1 MTIEELKNKDEKL
14 QYDINRE
21 AAKISA
27 LSSGK
32 LDKYE
37 YLTGE
42 EILPSNQ
49 QQIIQQ
55 AKFNYSPLGKAI
67 EKRIK
72 TIQDQGEK
80 QVVALESLKT
90 PDKKIT
96 SIKDFISIENLNPEI
111 INEIK
116 GIEEIEKNVDRNK
129 MVYKGTNKTY
139 DFRNFKTIRT
149 FGNEIRNNV
158 ISLDTANIKQAN
170 LLSYIYDLTKKTRPR
185 NPAQRKLKAD
195 VVDSVTSLVQG
206 KEMVIN
212 AFKSG
217 IFQVSKKSQEGE
229 GANKTLRILT
239 PNQTLKRLPIALA
252 QVKAG
257 NNSESL
263 LNEIRQIVYSLYRSK
278 EITKKVYNNIIHS
291 IKVLT

>member
-1 MTIEELKNKDEKL
+1 MTIEDQIKDEKL

-21 AAKISA
+21 APKISA
-27 LSSGK
+27 LLSGK
-32 LDKYE
+32 IDKYE

-67 EKRIK
+67 EKQIK
-72 TIQDQGEK
+72 AIKDQEEK
-80 QVVALESLKT
+80 QVVALESLKV
-90 PDKKIT
+90 PDKKLPP
-96 SIKDFISIENLNPEI
+96 IKDFIPMENLNPEI

-116 GIEEIEKNVDRNK
+116 KIEEIEKKVDRNK

-139 DFRNFKTIRT
+139 GFGNFKTIRT
-149 FGNEIRNNV
+149 FGSEIRNNV
-158 ISLDTANIKQAN
+158 ISLDTANMEQAN
-170 LLSYIYDLTKKTRPR
+170 LLSYISDFMKTKPR
-185 NPAQRKLKAD
+185 DPEKRKLRAD
-195 VVDSVTSLVQG
+195 VLNRVTGLVNG
-206 KEMVIN
+206 REMLLT

-217 IFQVSKKSQEGE
+217 IFQVSKESQEGT
-229 GANKTLRILT
+229 GANEMLKILT
-239 PNQTLKRLPIALA
+239 PNQMLKRLPIALA

-263 LNEIRQIVYSLYRSK
+263 LKEIRQIVYSLYRSK
-278 EITKKVYNNIIHS
+278 EITKKVYNNIINS
-291 IKVLT
+291 IKV

>member
-1 MTIEELKNKDEKL
+1 MTIEDQIKDEKL
-14 QYDINRE
+14 QYDINGE

-49 QQIIQQ
+49 QQIIQP
-55 AKFNYSPLGKAI
+55 AKFNYSPSGKAI
-67 EKRIK
+67 EKQIK
-72 TIQDQGEK
+72 TIKDQGEK
-80 QVVALESLKT
+80 QVVALESLKA
-90 PDKKIT
+90 PDKKLT
-96 SIKDFISIENLNPEI
+96 SIKEFIPIENLNPEI

-116 GIEEIEKNVDRNK
+116 RIEEIEKNVDRNK

-139 DFRNFKTIRT
+139 DFRNFKTIRA

-158 ISLDTANIKQAN
+158 ISLDTANIEQAN
-170 LLSYIYDLTKKTRPR
+170 LLSYIYDFTKKTKPR
-185 NPAQRKLKAD
+185 NPAQRKLRAD
-195 VVDSVTSLVQG
+195 VLDSVTSLVQG
-206 KEMVIN
+206 REAVLTT
-212 AFKSG
+212 FKSG
-217 IFQVSKKSQEGE
+217 IFQVSKESQEGT
-229 GANKTLRILT
+229 GLKILT
-239 PNQTLKRLPIALA
+239 PNQMLTRLPIALA

-278 EITKKVYNNIIHS
+278 EITKKVYNNIINS
-291 IKVLT
+291 IKV

>member
-1 MTIEELKNKDEKL
+1 MTIEDQIKDEKL

-55 AKFNYSPLGKAI
+55 CKFNYSPLGKAI
-67 EKRIK
+67 EKQIK
-72 TIQDQGEK
+72 TIKDQGEK
-80 QVVALESLKT
+80 QVVALESLKP
-90 PDKKIT
+90 PDKKLPP
-96 SIKDFISIENLNPEI
+96 IKDFISMENLNPEI

-116 GIEEIEKNVDRNK
+116 RIEEIEKKVDRNK
-129 MVYKGTNKTY
+129 MVYKGTNKIY
-139 DFRNFKTIRT
+139 DFRNFKTIQA

-158 ISLDTANIKQAN
+158 IG
-170 LLSYIYDLTKKTRPR
+170 LSYVYDFTKKTKPR
-185 NPAQRKLKAD
+185 NLAQVKLRAD
-195 VVDSVTSLVQG
+195 VVDSVTSLVEG
-206 KEMVIN
+206 REMVIN
-212 AFKSG
+212 AFKSR
-217 IFQVSKKSQEGE
+217 IFQVSKESQEDEESQEGK
-229 GANKTLRILT
+229 GLKILT
-239 PNQTLKRLPIALA
+239 PNQMLKRLPIALA
-252 QVKAG
+252 QVKAA

-263 LNEIRQIVYSLYRSK
+263 LNEIRQIVYSLYQSK
-278 EITKKVYNNIIHS
+278 EITKKVYNNIINS
-291 IKVLT
+291 IKV

>member
-1 MTIEELKNKDEKL
+1 MTIEDQIKDEKL

-32 LDKYE
+32 LDQYE

-67 EKRIK
+67 EKQIK
-72 TIQDQGEK
+72 TIKDQGEK
-80 QVVALESLKT
+80 PVVALESLEAS
-90 PDKKIT
+90 DKKLPP
-96 SIKDFISIENLNPEI
+96 IKDLISLKNLNTEVIKEI
-111 INEIK
+111 EK
-116 GIEEIEKNVDRNK
+116 IEEIEKKVDRNK
-129 MVYKGTNKTY
+129 MVYKGSNKTY
-139 DFRNFKTIRT
+139 DFRNFKTIGT

-158 ISLDTANIKQAN
+158 ISLNTANIEQTN
-170 LLSYIYDLTKKTRPR
+170 LLSYIYDFTKKTKPR
-185 NPAQRKLKAD
+185 NPAQKKLRAE
-195 VVDSVTSLVQG
+195 VLDSVTSLIEG
-206 KEMVIN
+206 REMVLT

-217 IFQVSKKSQEGE
+217 IFQVFKESQESQEGT
-229 GANKTLRILT
+229 GANEMLKILT
-239 PNQTLKRLPIALA
+239 PNQMLKRLPIALP

-278 EITKKVYNNIIHS
+278 EITKKYTI
-291 IKVLT
+291 T

>member
-1 MTIEELKNKDEKL
+1 MTIEDQIKDEKL

-21 AAKISA
+21 AAKISD

-49 QQIIQQ
+49 QQLIQQ
-55 AKFNYSPLGKAI
+55 AKFNYSALGKAI
-67 EKRIK
+67 EKQRK
-72 TIQDQGEK
+72 TIEDQGEK
-80 QVVALESLKT
+80 QVVALESLKAS
-90 PDKKIT
+90 DKKLPPT
-96 SIKDFISIENLNPEI
+96 KDSIPMENLNPKI

-116 GIEEIEKNVDRNK
+116 KNEEIEKKVDRNK

-139 DFRNFKTIRT
+139 DFRSFKTIRT

-158 ISLDTANIKQAN
+158 ISLDTANMEQAK
-170 LLSYIYDLTKKTRPR
+170 LLSYIGNFMKTKPRDLEKKRLR
-185 NPAQRKLKAD
+185 AD
-195 VVDSVTSLVQG
+195 VLNSVTGLVQG
-206 KEMVIN
+206 REAVLT

-217 IFQVSKKSQEGE
+217 IFQTSKESEEGT
-229 GANKTLRILT
+229 GANEMLKILT
-239 PNQTLKRLPIALA
+239 LNQMLKRLPIALA

-257 NNSESL
+257 NNSENL

-278 EITKKVYNNIIHS
+278 EITKKVYNKIINS
-291 IKVLT
+291 IKV

>member
-1 MTIEELKNKDEKL
+1 MTIEDQIKDEKL

-32 LDKYE
+32 LDQYE

-55 AKFNYSPLGKAI
+55 AKFNYSPLAKAI
-67 EKRIK
+67 EKQIK
-72 TIQDQGEK
+72 TIKDQVEK
-80 QVVALESLKT
+80 PVVALESLEAS
-90 PDKKIT
+90 DKKLPP
-96 SIKDFISIENLNPEI
+96 IKDLISLKNLNTEVIKEI
-111 INEIK
+111 EK
-116 GIEEIEKNVDRNK
+116 IEEIEKKVDRNK
-129 MVYKGTNKTY
+129 MVYKGSNKTY
-139 DFRNFKTIRT
+139 DFRNFKTIGT

-158 ISLDTANIKQAN
+158 ISLNTANIEQTN
-170 LLSYIYDLTKKTRPR
+170 LLSYIYDFTKKTKPR
-185 NPAQRKLKAD
+185 NPAQKKLRAE
-195 VVDSVTSLVQG
+195 VLDSVTSLIEG
-206 KEMVIN
+206 RKMVLT

-217 IFQVSKKSQEGE
+217 IFQVFKESQESQEGT
-229 GANKTLRILT
+229 GANEMLKILT
-239 PNQTLKRLPIALA
+239 PNQMLKRLPIALP

-278 EITKKVYNNIIHS
+278 EITKKYTI
-291 IKVLT
+291 T